1 MKIDRRSF
9 LGLGLGAA
17 AGVAASPVTWKLTDD
32 ISIWTQNWSW
42 TPVPKDGRVTF
53 DNTVCSL
60 CSGNCGISVRKI
72 AGRPVKIEGEQG
84 HPVNSGGACLHGIS
98 GLQYLYDPSRI
109 KAPMVKKNGQWE
121 EVSWDDALNTAYEK
135 LCEIRK
141 DGDSHK
147 LACIAKNDRG
157 TTSGLFK
164 RFLTAYGSSNFLT
177 MESMADTWKI
187 VASGMH
193 GKPSDVGFDLENSD
207 CILSFGCGFIEGWG
221 SPVHNIRVNALRQD
235 RGAKL
240 FQVEPRL
247 SRTAANADTWIPA
260 KPGTEADLALG
271 ICSVMVSRKWYNGE
285 FVARLGKGFD
295 TFAKTVTSD
304 YTPARVE
311 ETTGIEAGKITAMAK
326 SFARSK
332 TGVAI
337 AGKGRGESAGS
348 LREFAAVHA
357 LNCLKGNINKK
368 GGVWTLAPREY
379 TGWPAVD
386 MDAAAKKRF
395 KKPRIDEAGSS
406 KFPHTD
412 SSLSNFV
419 ARVNK
424 ASKSPVRALFV
435 HDANPCYAMAD
446 PTAVKDAF
454 KKIPF
459 VVSFSSYMDETAREA
474 DLILP
479 SHTFLEKTQ
488 DLQDD
493 SMMVRRVTSLATPVV
508 DPLFN
513 TKNPGDVVIK
523 MAKAIGGSVGNSFPW
538 KSYDQCLESVTGD
551 MWDVLSDGGYV
562 VEKEIS
568 SKPLA
573 HADFSFQPLFTQGN
587 GAEGDDSF
595 SITLVPVDNFR
606 LAAGNTQ
613 SSPFALKTVSDT
625 VLKNNDGF
633 VEIHPDTAGELKL
646 AQGDD
651 VRVETPRGEA
661 TVKVHLSETIMPGV
675 AAMAAGLGHTGNNKY
690 VDGKGVNVN
699 ELMGPVQDAG
709 SGLDAA
715 FGIMAKISRA

>member
-72 AGRPVKIEGEQG
+72 AGRPVKIEGEQD
-84 HPVNSGGACLHGIS
+84 HPVNKGGACLHGIS

-109 KAPMVKKNGQWE
+109 KAPMVKKNEQWE
-121 EVSWDDALNTAYEK
+121 EVSWDEALNTVYEK

-157 TTSGLFK
+157 TTAGLFK

-193 GKPSDVGFDLENSD
+193 GKNSDVGFDLENSD

-221 SPVHNIRVNALRQD
+221 SPVHNFRVNASRKE

-247 SRTAANADTWIPA
+247 SRTAANADMWIPA

-285 FVARLGKGFD
+285 FVARLGKGFEP
-295 TFAKTVTSD
+295 FAKAVTSD
-304 YTPARVE
+304 YTPARVA
-311 ETTGIEAGKITAMAK
+311 ETTGIEAAKITAMAK

-368 GGVWTLAPREY
+368 GGVWTLAFREY

-386 MDAAAKKRF
+386 MDAAAEKRF

-412 SSLSNFV
+412 SCLSNFV

-424 ASKSPVRALFV
+424 ASTAPIRALFV

-446 PTAVKDAF
+446 PAAVKEAF

-459 VVSFSSYMDETAREA
+459 VVSFSPYMDETAREA

-479 SHTFLEKTQ
+479 SHTFLEKTE
-488 DLQDD
+488 DLQES
-493 SMMVRRVTSLATPVV
+493 SMVVRRVTSLAKPVV

-513 TKNPGDVVIK
+513 TKNPGDVIIK

-538 KSYDQCLESVTGD
+538 KSYDQCLENVTGD
-551 MWDVLSDGGYV
+551 MWDTLSDEGYV
-562 VEKEIS
+562 VEKTIS
-568 SKPLA
+568 STPLA
-573 HADFSFQPLFTQGN
+573 HADFSFQPLFAQGN

-595 SITLVPVDNFR
+595 PITLVPVDNFR

-613 SSPFALKTVSDT
+613 LSPFALKTVSDT

-633 VEIHPDTAGELKL
+633 VEIHPETAGKFKL
-646 AQGDD
+646 AQGDFA
-651 VRVETPRGEA
+651 RVETPRGEA
-661 TVKVHLSETIMPGV
+661 KVKVHLSETIMPGV
-675 AAMAAGLGHTGNNKY
+675 AAMAAGLGHTGNNRY